1 MKKAEQK
8 RFQKMLLVE
17 SEHLSKGLKI
27 IGNDAIESLEH
38 EKGGDLTN
46 FAEAGTDSNDRETAL
61 RLASGESEML
71 RAVEEA
77 LQRIQDGT
85 YGVCIDCDESIPIKR
100 LEVFPAAQRCV
111 ECKSKFE
118 KESAKY

>member
-8 RFQKMLLVE
+8 KFQKLLRAE
-17 SEHLSKGLKI
+17 SAHLSKGLKT

-38 EKGGDLTN
+38 ETGADITS

-77 LQRIQDGT
+77 LQRIEDGS
-85 YGVCIDCDESIPIKR
+85 YGVCTDCEKPIPIKR

-111 ECKSKFE
+111 ECKSNFE
-118 KESAKY
+118 RESSAY

>member
-8 RFQKMLLVE
+8 RFQKLLLAE
-17 SEHLSKGLKI
+17 SEHLSKGLKT
-27 IGNDAIESLEH
+27 IGNDAIESLEQ
-38 EKGGDLTN
+38 ETGGDITN

-61 RLASGESEML
+61 RLASGESDML

-77 LQRIQDGT
+77 LQRIEDGT
-85 YGVCIDCDESIPIKR
+85 YGVCTDCDKPIPIKR

-118 KESAKY
+118 KESAQY

>member
-8 RFQKMLLVE
+8 RFQKLLLAE
-17 SEHLSKGLKI
+17 SEHLLKGLKT

-38 EKGGDLTN
+38 EKGGDITS

-61 RLASGESEML
+61 RLASGESDML

-77 LQRIQDGT
+77 LQRIEDGT
-85 YGVCIDCDESIPIKR
+85 YGVCTDCDNPIPIKR

-111 ECKSKFE
+111 ECKSKLE

>member
-8 RFQKMLLVE
+8 RFQKLLLAE
-17 SEHLSKGLKI
+17 SEHLSKGLKT

-38 EKGGDLTN
+38 ETGVDITS

-71 RAVEEA
+71 RAVGEA
-77 LQRIQDGT
+77 LQRIEDGT
-85 YGVCIDCDESIPIKR
+85 YGVCTDCDKPIPIKR